1 MEAKTI
7 YKNHVVISLS
17 FFMLFVAFNGIQSL
31 QRQAKF
37 FTQSFFYFQVRV
49 GPLKNS
55 AQNFNFSSINCEGGL
70 GTAALTAIYAGLVV
84 GSLFLPTITIQRL
97 GLKWTMERGNLTL
110 CIVLNNNSSILS

>member
-1 MEAKTI
+1 MEFRVYRGKQRFSL
-7 YKNHVVISLS
+7 NH
-17 FFMLFVAFNGIQSL
+17 
-31 QRQAKF
+31 F
-37 FTQSFFYFQVRV
+37 FTFKCALARS
-49 GPLKNS
+49 KKS